1 MEKLAADLQSKK
13 DKAEKTAK
21 ALVQASLRKNQQKEN
36 KENKKK
42 RKAQD
47 AVEDAAQKL
56 QMEVDSTKAELQK
69 MQQSEEEEKLVEAA
83 ISKALSKCS
92 MATSVPLTIMN
103 QSEPVEKSARA
114 KAMQDALKTYQS
126 KLEVMKNQQN
136 DDGHDGSDPVPGNPG
151 TQESVLGIQAA
162 LHVLRQ
168 EGSVSQKKAKIATKK
183 DEKALTAVEMKRL
196 GKHLLK

>member
-1 MEKLAADLQSKK
+1 MDKLAADLQSKK
-13 DKAEKTAK
+13 EKAEKTAK

-47 AVEDAAQKL
+47 AVEDATEKL
-56 QMEVDSTKAELQK
+56 QMEVESTKAELQK
-69 MQQSEEEEKLVEAA
+69 MQHSDEEEKLVEAA

-92 MATSVPLTIMN
+92 LATSVPLTIMN
-103 QSEPVEKSARA
+103 QAEPVEKSARA
-114 KAMQDALKTYQS
+114 KAMQDALKTYES
-126 KLEVMKNQQN
+126 KLEVMKNQQH
-136 DDGHDGSDPVPGNPG
+136 DDGSAVPGHPG

-168 EGSVSQKKAKIATKK
+168 DGSVAQKKVKIAAKK